1 MPALRVLFF
10 KSFSPLICRSREVA
24 RPVLLLLCLA
34 LAFATGCRKKS
45 IGTTQIHNITRELA
59 AAARATAP
67 AGSAIAVKPGAS
79 PKYPDEPDRI
89 EIALAPSPDAS
100 QDQAVIARVSRAL
113 GQVGTRRGLTQNPGN
128 GDQGTLFEFRY
139 AGKITHRVHIQFQ
152 SAESESPA
160 SETQGGGRLAIILD
174 DLGEDASAAS
184 AIFELHYPLTL
195 SVLPYHAHSAEIA
208 EEAHRRGYHVML
220 HLPMQS
226 LANERPETNELRPGM
241 PPAEVEHMVREML
254 SAVPYA
260 SGVNNHQGSQAT
272 LDEPLMNELMP
283 VLREEG
289 VFYIDSRTIAGTV
302 AYDTARRDGVRSA
315 YRSVP
320 FLDDVAEVNAVRKQL
335 QLAFRGARTKGSAIA
350 IGHPHPATLQALREM
365 LPQAQAQGVHLVF
378 ASQLAH

>member
-1 MPALRVLFF
+1 
-10 KSFSPLICRSREVA
+10 
-24 RPVLLLLCLA
+24 
-34 LAFATGCRKKS
+34 LAFANGCRKKS
-45 IGTTQIHNITRELA
+45 ISPTQIHNITRELA
-59 AAARATAP
+59 AAAKATAP
-67 AGSAIAVKPGAS
+67 AGSEIEVKPGAS
-79 PKYPDEPDRI
+79 PQHPEEPDRI
-89 EIALAPSPDAS
+89 EIALAPLPDAS
-100 QDQAVIARVSRAL
+100 QDMAVIARVTRAL
-113 GQVGTRRGLTQNPGN
+113 GQVGTRRGLTQNPSEGEN
-128 GDQGTLFEFRY
+128 GTLLELRY
-139 AGKITHRVHIQFQ
+139 AGKITHRIHMHIHFQ
-152 SAESESPA
+152 GAESESPA

-241 PPAEVEHMVREML
+241 PPAEVERMVREML
-254 SAVPYA
+254 SAVPHA
-260 SGVNNHQGSQAT
+260 GGVNNHQGSQAT

-302 AYDTARRDGVRSA
+302 AYETARRDGVRSA

-320 FLDDVAEVNAVRKQL
+320 FLDDVAEVSAVRKQL